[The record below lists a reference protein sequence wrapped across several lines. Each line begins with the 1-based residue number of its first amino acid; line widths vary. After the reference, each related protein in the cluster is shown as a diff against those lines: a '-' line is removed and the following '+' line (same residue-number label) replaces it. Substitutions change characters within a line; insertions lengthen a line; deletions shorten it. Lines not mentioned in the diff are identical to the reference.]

1 MRVCLWMGKH
11 AMYKLNFLLM
21 YVCIYITSSKKRK
34 AFRKLVFRFSK
45 IQVSKQNLFNSNA
58 NICISGKDVYLVLL
72 LQGPP
77 IQGYCFKI
85 LQTHK
90 LLHTLFFSSN
100 QLWNVSDLIFFRR
113 SFIAVNI
120 KYIEIADIKAG
131 LVDLMLKLYKHKIN

>member
-1 MRVCLWMGKH
+1 
-11 AMYKLNFLLM
+11 M

-90 LLHTLFFSSN
+90 LLHTLFF
-100 QLWNVSDLIFFRR
+100 L
-113 SFIAVNI
+113 
-120 KYIEIADIKAG
+120 
-131 LVDLMLKLYKHKIN
+131 